1 MLLLNSYMETRIY
14 EDEESKYVRFVYTS
28 RQEMEKTFRLF
39 TLGMNEKHG
48 RMTNI
53 TTTIPV
59 AYSFSWNIWS
69 YSGEHSL

>member
-1 MLLLNSYMETRIY
+1 METRIY

-59 AYSFSWNIWS
+59 AYSFS
-69 YSGEHSL
+69 